1 MVPSEKQIADLI
13 SAVREESSISLMI
26 EEHVFETVEVED
38 IGPLETPSGVNP
50 LPLNVPLLLIN
61 LDEMSNDIGSV
72 LRASQGEEVAL
83 RGTVL
88 TGVSLQDENLRRI
101 LFLILRVYRLTPD
114 LSRKFTNR
122 GLRGGTQIVLKF
134 SRRILTEAG
143 KSLLSKGLKFC
154 PTPEEVDMYNLRKDI
169 KEFTRRIK
177 LREYF
182 YSDENMDGD
191 FSDMP
196 AFRKKSN

>member
-154 PTPEEVDMYNLRKDI
+154 PTPEEVDMYNLRKNI

>member
-101 LFLILRVYRLTPD
+101 LFLILRVYRVTPD